1 MNKLAILIDSTADL
15 NADLRK
21 EFGIDDYCTM
31 HVSFDEKEIPASLDW
46 DAGVAPEELYKVL
59 TEGRR
64 IYTSAVTVQEYEEKF
79 GKYLE
84 KGCDILYIACSSGLS
99 ASHNVSTQVAAT
111 FAEKYPEQKI
121 VCVDSLISGY
131 AQGLMAI
138 NARKLSNEGKT
149 LEEIEK
155 ILMET
160 RLKYNQIA
168 TCETLKY
175 LKMAGR
181 VTAASAFF
189 GNLFGVKPILISD
202 AVGHNFAAK
211 KIKGRMTAIKEVAKM
226 TAESLEDPANSIL
239 FIGHV
244 VDPEGAEL
252 LKGEILKLCQPKEI
266 RIGLMGPIIGGSV
279 GPGTVSAYFYG
290 AEVTTNA
297 EAK

>member
-15 NADLRK
+15 NAELRK

-31 HVSFDEKEIPASLDW
+31 HISFDGKEIPASLDW
-46 DAGVAPEELYKVL
+46 DAGVTPEELYSVL
-59 TEGRR
+59 TAGRR
-64 IYTSAVTVQEYEEKF
+64 IYTSAVTVQEYEAKF
-79 GKYLE
+79 TKYLE
-84 KGCDILYIACSSGLS
+84 KGCDVLYIACSSGLS
-99 ASHNVSTQVAAT
+99 ASHNVSTQVAASL
-111 FAEKYPEQKI
+111 AEKFPEQKI

-131 AQGLMAI
+131 AQGAMAI
-138 NARKLSNEGKT
+138 KARKLSNEGKSID
-149 LEEIEK
+149 EIGA
-155 ILMET
+155 ILNET

-202 AVGHNFAAK
+202 AIGHNFASK

-226 TAESLEDPANSIL
+226 TAESMEDIENSIL

-252 LKGEILKLCQPKEI
+252 LKNEILKLCTPKEI
-266 RIGLMGPIIGGSV
+266 RIGLIGPIVGGSV

-290 AEVTTNA
+290 AEVTANA